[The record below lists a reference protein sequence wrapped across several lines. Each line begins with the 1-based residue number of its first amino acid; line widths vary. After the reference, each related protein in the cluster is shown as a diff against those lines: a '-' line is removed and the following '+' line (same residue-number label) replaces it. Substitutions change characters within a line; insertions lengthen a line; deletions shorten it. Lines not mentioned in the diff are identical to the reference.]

1 MNIIMEKRIIK
12 SISIKEMAEILHIHE
27 RDYIYIENNF
37 NDVNAYLC
45 KKNLRCI
52 EIRFQYFIVA
62 KAGNII

>member
-1 MNIIMEKRIIK
+1 MEKRIIK

-45 KKNLRCI
+45 KKICDVLKLDFNTL
-52 EIRFQYFIVA
+52 
-62 KAGNII
+62 

>member
-1 MNIIMEKRIIK
+1 MKIIMEKRIIK

-45 KKNLRCI
+45 KKICDVLKLDFNTL
-52 EIRFQYFIVA
+52 
-62 KAGNII
+62 